1 MKILL
6 TFLSLVFI
14 SITAHA
20 SGFQKSDGKTDS
32 NKINK
37 ILKEIAAFNVFE
49 ASNTVG
55 DTGKPSPQWDRYKKL
70 AAIATP
76 FDLLQIANTN
86 SNAVVRLYAF
96 KALAE
101 RMDNLPA
108 EIAEKF
114 KNDDTIVLYQT
125 GDIVQKFSVKYIANG
140 FLK

>member
-6 TFLSLVFI
+6 IFLSLVFI
-14 SITAHA
+14 SITAPA
-20 SGFQKSDGKTDS
+20 SGFQDCDVKTDS

-37 ILKEIAAFNVFE
+37 ILKEMAASNVFD
-49 ASNTVG
+49 ASNSVSY
-55 DTGKPSPQWDRYKKL
+55 TGKPSPQLDRYKRL
-70 AAIATP
+70 VAITTP
-76 FDLLQIANTN
+76 YDLLQIANTN

-125 GDIVQKFSVKYIANG
+125 GDLIEKVTVKKIANG